1 MTNFAQATA
10 NRRAILYFV
19 LVFGGLLMMYP
30 FARMVI
36 MSFMTVKEIQTLPPV
51 WIPEKLLFSN
61 YIEAL
66 INHNLL
72 RSLINSVF
80 VSTLA
85 VGGGVFVSAL
95 AAYAFARIEFRGRD
109 VLFLIYIGT
118 LMIPLQVTIIPLY
131 TIAWKLGLTDTYF
144 ALIVPHW
151 FNPFAVFLIRQYFLK
166 IPKEIEEAARLDGAG
181 HFRIFWTIL
190 MPLSKPALAAAAVL
204 SLLTVW
210 NDLLWPLVIL
220 SSEEKYTV
228 PLQLAS
234 FAGRFY
240 SDLNLQMASATVACI
255 PVVLVFMVLQRHFI
269 AGISSTGLK

>member
-85 VGGGVFVSAL
+85 V
-95 AAYAFARIEFRGRD
+95 
-109 VLFLIYIGT
+109 T
-118 LMIPLQVTIIPLY
+118 TM
-131 TIAWKLGLTDTYF
+131 
-144 ALIVPHW
+144 
-151 FNPFAVFLIRQYFLK
+151 
-166 IPKEIEEAARLDGAG
+166 
-181 HFRIFWTIL
+181 
-190 MPLSKPALAAAAVL
+190 
-204 SLLTVW
+204 
-210 NDLLWPLVIL
+210 
-220 SSEEKYTV
+220 
-228 PLQLAS
+228 
-234 FAGRFY
+234 
-240 SDLNLQMASATVACI
+240 
-255 PVVLVFMVLQRHFI
+255 
-269 AGISSTGLK
+269 